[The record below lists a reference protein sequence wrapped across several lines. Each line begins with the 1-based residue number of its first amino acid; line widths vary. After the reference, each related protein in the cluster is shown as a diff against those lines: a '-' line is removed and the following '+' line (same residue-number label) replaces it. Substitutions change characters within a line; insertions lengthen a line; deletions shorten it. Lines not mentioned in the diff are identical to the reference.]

1 MDSDKKPKIDRRSL
15 LIGAGLGVV
24 GTGAVAA
31 GGAAIKSATSAIITP
46 KAMAPGK
53 SAKIGL
59 SFKDSRPAQAEEA
72 RAPKGA
78 PNVVVI
84 ILDDV
89 GVADLGCYGG
99 ELQTPAL
106 DALAGQGL
114 RYTNF
119 RTTAMCSCTRAA
131 LLTGLNH
138 HSAGMGWLADID
150 SGYPGYRGDLT
161 QENATLAEVLVE
173 AGWSTFLLGKWH
185 VNNADHTGPTGPFH
199 NWPTARGFE
208 RAYWYQGHSSDHFH
222 PGALYE
228 GTSRVEV
235 EGGGDYYLSDD
246 LAQRA
251 VTYLHTQKAMAPD
264 KPFFMQLAFGAAH
277 SPLQAKAADRDL
289 YKGRFDAGWDEIRR
303 QRLERQKAK
312 GLMPADTA
320 LPPLSP
326 GAKPWAEL
334 TPDQQRLYAR
344 YMEVYAGMIT
354 GVDRAIGRVMA
365 ELEVMGLRENT
376 LVVLFSDNGASAE
389 GTQTGTPNLFGPAF
403 GRPASEAEALG
414 LYDTMGED
422 GTFPH
427 YPIGWTNASNTPYRL
442 YKQNTALGGVA
453 DPLIVSW
460 PKGVEDKG
468 GVRKQFVHVVDLY
481 PTLLEACGVT
491 RPELYRG
498 GAQKPLEGASA
509 VRTFA
514 DPAAPTRSEQYY
526 ELGGYRAYQEGDWRL
541 VAQHQ
546 RGKPFE
552 DDHWGLYNTA
562 VDPNEMRDVS
572 AANPEVVARLLDK
585 WNKAAVA
592 HDVLP
597 LDDRPLLLKL
607 VQQRASK
614 LRKRWDI
621 RPPID
626 PIPTDVSPIV
636 CGLSHSIEVELSR
649 PNGNEDGVL
658 VAHGSMPAG
667 YVLFIDKGRLIYQT
681 SLVPWTEVI
690 ASPAKLPRGK
700 IKVRY
705 EQTMTSRPFEGRGA
719 LFVNGTK
726 VAERKFDRVLF
737 APGYDGFCIGADHGN
752 RVSRT
757 YQGPNPFQ
765 GQIARVLID
774 VDTAAMK
781 PLEVMRFMKEM
792 RITV

>member
-31 GGAAIKSATSAIITP
+31 GGAAIKSATSTIITP

-53 SAKIGL
+53 AAKIGL
-59 SFKDSRPAQAEEA
+59 SFKDSRPAQALEVK
-72 RAPKGA
+72 APKGA

-185 VNNADHTGPTGPFH
+185 VNNADHSGPTGPFH

-289 YKGRFDAGWDEIRR
+289 YKGRFDAGWDEIRQ

-365 ELEVMGLRENT
+365 ELEAMGLRENT

-403 GRPASEAEALG
+403 GRPASEAEALA

-481 PTLLEACGVT
+481 PTLLEACGVS

-562 VDPNEMRDVS
+562 VDPNELKDVS
-572 AANPEVVARLLDK
+572 AAHPEVVARLLDK

-614 LRKRWDI
+614 LRKLWDI

-649 PNGNEDGVL
+649 PNGDEDGVL

-690 ASPAKLPRGK
+690 ASPAKLPRGT

-719 LFVNGTK
+719 LFVNGRK

>member
-1 MDSDKKPKIDRRSL
+1 MADDKPRIDRRSL

-24 GTGAVAA
+24 GAGVTVA
-31 GGAAIKSATSAIITP
+31 GGAAIKDAASVMVTP
-46 KAMAPGK
+46 KAVGK
-53 SAKIGL
+53 GKAAKIGL
-59 SFKDSRPAQAEEA
+59 SFKDSRPAMVEEPK
-72 RAPKGA
+72 APAGA

-89 GVADLGCYGG
+89 GFADLGCYGG
-99 ELQTPAL
+99 ELMTPAL
-106 DALAGQGL
+106 DALAGKGL

-161 QENATLAEVLVE
+161 RQNATLAEVLVE

-185 VNNADHTGPTGPFH
+185 VNNADHGGPTGPFH
-199 NWPTARGFE
+199 NWPTHRGFE

-222 PGALYE
+222 PGALYDGTTPVEAGGE
-228 GTSRVEV
+228 G
-235 EGGGDYYLSDD
+235 YYLSDD
-246 LAQRA
+246 LADRA
-251 VTYLHTQKAMAPD
+251 IRYLRTQKVMAPD

-289 YKGRFDAGWDEIRR
+289 YAGRFEAGWDEIRR
-303 QRLERQKAK
+303 RRLERQKAL
-312 GLMPADTA
+312 GLLPAETQ
-320 LPPLSP
+320 LPALSP
-326 GAKPWAEL
+326 GARPWAEL
-334 TPDQQRLYAR
+334 TADQQRLYAR
-344 YMEVYAGMIT
+344 YMEVYGGMIT
-354 GVDRAIGRVMA
+354 GVDRAIGAVMA
-365 ELEVMGLRENT
+365 ELDALGVSDNT
-376 LVVLFSDNGASAE
+376 LVVVFSDNGASAE
-389 GTQTGTPNLFGPAF
+389 GTSTGTPNIFGPAF
-403 GRPASEAEALG
+403 GRPASEAQALA

-460 PKGVEDKG
+460 PKGVVETG

-481 PTLLEACGVT
+481 PTLLDACGIK

-498 GAQKPLEGASA
+498 EPQKPLEGASVA
-509 VRTFA
+509 RTFA
-514 DPAAPTRSEQYY
+514 SPQAATRTEQYY
-526 ELGGYRAYQEGDWRL
+526 ELGGYRAFQEGDWRL

-552 DDHWGLYNTA
+552 DDHWGLYHTA
-562 VDPNEMRDVS
+562 KDTNELRDLS
-572 AANPEVVARLLDK
+572 GDHPEVVKRLVDK

-607 VQQRASK
+607 VQTRGAK

-626 PIPTDVSPIV
+626 SIPTDVSPIV
-636 CGLSHSIEVELSR
+636 CGLSHSIEIELLR
-649 PNGNEDGVL
+649 PNGDEDGVL

-667 YVLFIDKGRLIYQT
+667 YVLYVDKGRLIYQT
-681 SLVPWTEVI
+681 SLIPWTEII

-700 IKVRY
+700 ITVKY
-705 EQTMTSRPFEGRGA
+705 QQTMTSRPFEGRGA
-719 LFVNGTK
+719 LFVDGRK
-726 VAERKFDRVLF
+726 VAERTFDRVLF
-737 APGYDGFCIGADHGN
+737 SPGYDGFCVGADHGN
-752 RVSRT
+752 RVSRA
-757 YQGPNPFQ
+757 YEGPNPFK
-765 GQIARVLID
+765 GGITRVLID

-781 PLEVMRFMKEM
+781 PLEIMRFMKQM

>member
-1 MDSDKKPKIDRRSL
+1 MDEDKKPRIDRRSL
-15 LIGAGLGVV
+15 LLGAGLGVV
-24 GTGAVAA
+24 GAGAVVA
-31 GGAAIKSATSAIITP
+31 GGAAIKDAASGIVTP
-46 KAMAPGK
+46 KAVGK
-53 SAKIGL
+53 GKAAKIGL
-59 SFKDSRPAQAEEA
+59 SFKDSRPAHAEEPK
-72 RAPKGA
+72 APAGA

-89 GVADLGCYGG
+89 GFADLGCYGG
-99 ELQTPAL
+99 ELQTPAM
-106 DALAGQGL
+106 DALAGKGL

-161 QENATLAEVLVE
+161 RQNATLAEVLVE

-185 VNNADHTGPTGPFH
+185 VNNADHGGPTGPFH
-199 NWPTARGFE
+199 NWPTSRGFE

-228 GTSRVEV
+228 GTAPVEAGG
-235 EGGGDYYLSDD
+235 EGYYLSDD

-251 VTYLHTQKAMAPD
+251 VTYLRTQQMMAPD
-264 KPFFMQLAFGAAH
+264 KPFFIQLAFGAAH

-289 YKGRFDAGWDEIRR
+289 YKGKFEAGWDEIRK
-303 QRLERQKAK
+303 QRLDRQKAL
-312 GLMPADTA
+312 GLMPPNTQ

-334 TPDQQRLYAR
+334 TADQRRLYAR
-344 YMEVYAGMIT
+344 YMEVYGGMVT
-354 GVDRAIGRVMA
+354 GVDRAIGTVMA
-365 ELEVMGLRENT
+365 ELDAMGVRDNT
-376 LVVLFSDNGASAE
+376 LVVVFSDNGASAE
-389 GTQTGTPNLFGPAF
+389 GTEAGTPNVFGPAF
-403 GRPASEAEALG
+403 GRPASEAEALA

-460 PKGVEDKG
+460 PKGVAEKG
-468 GVRKQFVHVVDLY
+468 GLRKQFVHVVDLY
-481 PTLLEACGVT
+481 PTLLDACGVKQ
-491 RPELYRG
+491 PELYRG
-498 GAQKPLEGASA
+498 APQKPLEGASVA
-509 VRTFA
+509 PTFA
-514 DPAAPTRSEQYY
+514 SPQAATRTDQYY
-526 ELGGYRAYQEGDWRL
+526 ELGGYRAFQEGDWRL

-552 DDHWGLYNTA
+552 DDHWGLYDTA
-562 VDPNEMRDVS
+562 KDPNELRDVS
-572 AANPEVVARLLDK
+572 AAHADVVARLKDK
-585 WNKAAVA
+585 WNKAAAA

-607 VQQRASK
+607 VQTRGAK
-614 LRKRWDI
+614 LRKQWDI

-636 CGLSHSIEVELSR
+636 CGLSHSIELELSR
-649 PNGNEDGVL
+649 PKGDEDGVL
-658 VAHGSMPAG
+658 IAHGSMPAG
-667 YVLFIDKGRLIYQT
+667 YVLYIDKGRLIYET
-681 SLVPWTEVI
+681 SLIPWSEVI
-690 ASPAKLPRGK
+690 ASPAKLPRGTF
-700 IKVRY
+700 KVKY
-705 EQTMTSRPFEGRGA
+705 EQTMTSRPFDGRGA
-719 LFVNGTK
+719 LYVNGRK

-737 APGYDGFCIGADHGN
+737 APGYDGFCVGADYGN
-752 RVSRT
+752 RVSRA
-757 YQGPNPFQ
+757 YEGPNPFQ
-765 GQIARVLID
+765 GQIQRVLID

-781 PLEVMRFMKEM
+781 PLEIMRFMKAM
-792 RITV
+792 SIRV

>member
-1 MDSDKKPKIDRRSL
+1 MDSDNKPKIDRRSL

-24 GTGAVAA
+24 GTGVVAA
-31 GGAAIKSATSAIITP
+31 GGAAIKSAASDIVTP

-53 SAKIGL
+53 AAKVGL
-59 SFKDSRPAQAEEA
+59 SFKDSRPARAAEIK
-72 RAPKGA
+72 APVGA

-89 GVADLGCYGG
+89 GFADLGCYGG
-99 ELQTPAL
+99 ELKTPAL

-185 VNNADHTGPTGPFH
+185 VNSADHSGPTGPFY
-199 NWPTARGFE
+199 NWPTSRGFE
-208 RAYWYQGHSSDHFH
+208 RAYWYQGHSCDHFH

-228 GTSRVEV
+228 GTSRVEA
-235 EGGGDYYLSDD
+235 GGGDYYLSDD

-251 VTYLHTQKAMAPD
+251 GAYMRTQQVMAPG

-289 YKGRFDAGWDEIRR
+289 YKGQFDAGWDEIRR
-303 QRLERQKAK
+303 QRRERQKAK
-312 GLMPADTA
+312 GLMPADTQ
-320 LPPLSP
+320 LPALSP
-326 GAKPWAEL
+326 GAQPWAEL
-334 TPDQQRLYAR
+334 SADQKRLYAR
-344 YMEVYAGMIT
+344 YMEVYAGMVT
-354 GVDRAIGRVMA
+354 GVDRAIGAVMDQLDA
-365 ELEVMGLRENT
+365 LGLRDNT
-376 LVVLFSDNGASAE
+376 LVVVFSDNGASAE
-389 GTQTGTPNLFGPAF
+389 GTSAGTPNVFAPAF
-403 GRPASEAEALG
+403 GRPASEAEALA

-453 DPLIVSW
+453 DPLILSW

-481 PTLLEACGVT
+481 PTLLEACGVKQ
-491 RPELYRG
+491 PELYRG

-509 VRTFA
+509 VKTFA
-514 DPAAPTRSEQYY
+514 DPAAPTRTEQYY
-526 ELGGYRAYQEGDWRL
+526 ELGGYRAFQEGDWRL
-541 VAQHQ
+541 VAQHK
-546 RGKPFE
+546 RGEAFE
-552 DDHWGLYNTA
+552 KDHWGLYDTA
-562 VDPNEMRDVS
+562 KDPNELRDVS
-572 AANPEVVARLLDK
+572 ANHPDVVARLKDK

-592 HDVLP
+592 YDVLP

-607 VQQRASK
+607 VQQRSAK
-614 LRKRWDI
+614 LRKQWDI
-621 RPPID
+621 RQPID

-681 SLVPWTEVI
+681 SLIPWTEVI
-690 ASPAKLPRGK
+690 TSPAKLPRGK

-737 APGYDGFCIGADHGN
+737 APGYDGFCIGADYGN

-757 YQGPNPFQ
+757 YEGPNPFQ

>member
-1 MDSDKKPKIDRRSL
+1 MDEDNKPKIDRRSL
-15 LIGAGLGVV
+15 LLGAGLGVV
-24 GTGAVAA
+24 GTGAVVA
-31 GGAAIKSATSAIITP
+31 GGAALKSATSGIVTP
-46 KAMAPGK
+46 KAVGK
-53 SAKIGL
+53 GKAAKIGL
-59 SFKDSRPAQAEEA
+59 SFKDSRPAHAEETK
-72 RAPKGA
+72 APAGA

-89 GVADLGCYGG
+89 GFADLGCYGG
-99 ELQTPAL
+99 ELKTPAL
-106 DALAGQGL
+106 DALAGKGL

-161 QENATLAEVLVE
+161 RQNATLAEVLVE

-185 VNNADHTGPTGPFH
+185 VNNADHSGPTGPFH
-199 NWPTARGFE
+199 NWPTQRGFE

-228 GTSRVEV
+228 GTAQVEARG
-235 EGGGDYYLSDD
+235 EGYYLSDD

-251 VTYLHTQKAMAPD
+251 VTYLRTQQLMAPD

-289 YKGRFDAGWDEIRR
+289 YKGKFEAGWDEIRR
-303 QRLERQKAK
+303 QRLERQKAL
-312 GLMPADTA
+312 GLMPADTQ

-334 TPDQQRLYAR
+334 TPDQKRLYAR
-344 YMEVYAGMIT
+344 YMEVYGGMVT
-354 GVDRAIGRVMA
+354 GVDRAIGTVMA
-365 ELEVMGLRENT
+365 ELDAMGVRDNT
-376 LVVLFSDNGASAE
+376 LVVVFSDNGASAE
-389 GTQTGTPNLFGPAF
+389 GTETGTPNVFGPAF
-403 GRPASEAEALG
+403 GRPASEAEALA

-460 PKGVEDKG
+460 PKGVAEKG
-468 GVRKQFVHVVDLY
+468 GLRKQFVHVVDLY
-481 PTLLEACGVT
+481 PTLLDACGVKQ
-491 RPELYRG
+491 PELYRG
-498 GAQKPLEGASA
+498 EPQKPLEGASVA
-509 VRTFA
+509 PTFA
-514 DPAAPTRSEQYY
+514 SSQAATRTEQYY
-526 ELGGYRAYQEGDWRL
+526 ELGGYRAFQEGDWRL

-552 DDHWGLYNTA
+552 DDHWGLYDTA
-562 VDPNEMRDVS
+562 RDPNELRDVS
-572 AANPEVVARLLDK
+572 ADHADVVARLKDK
-585 WNKAAVA
+585 WNKAAAA

-607 VQQRASK
+607 VQTRGAK
-614 LRKRWDI
+614 LRKQWDI

-636 CGLSHSIEVELSR
+636 CGLSHSIELELSR
-649 PNGNEDGVL
+649 PNGDEDGVL

-667 YVLFIDKGRLIYQT
+667 YVLYIDKGRLIYET
-681 SLVPWTEVI
+681 SLTPWSEVI
-690 ASPAKLPRGK
+690 ASPTRLPRGNV
-700 IKVRY
+700 KVKY
-705 EQTMTSRPFEGRGA
+705 QQTMTSRPFDGRGA
-719 LFVNGTK
+719 LFVNGRK

-737 APGYDGFCIGADHGN
+737 APGYDGFCVGADHGN
-752 RVSRT
+752 RVSRA
-757 YQGPNPFQ
+757 YEGPNPFK
-765 GQIARVLID
+765 GQIQRVLID

-781 PLEVMRFMKEM
+781 PLEIMRFMKAM
-792 RITV
+792 SIKV

>member
-1 MDSDKKPKIDRRSL
+1 MDEDNKPKIDRRSL
-15 LIGAGLGVV
+15 LLGAGLGVV
-24 GTGAVAA
+24 GTGAVVA
-31 GGAAIKSATSAIITP
+31 GGAALKSATSGIVTP
-46 KAMAPGK
+46 KAVGK
-53 SAKIGL
+53 GKAAKIGL
-59 SFKDSRPAQAEEA
+59 SFKESRPAHAEETK
-72 RAPKGA
+72 APAGA

-89 GVADLGCYGG
+89 GFADLGCYGG
-99 ELQTPAL
+99 ELKTPAL
-106 DALAGQGL
+106 DALAGKGL

-161 QENATLAEVLVE
+161 RQNATLAEVLVE

-185 VNNADHTGPTGPFH
+185 VNNADHSGPTGPFH
-199 NWPTARGFE
+199 NWPTQRGFE

-228 GTSRVEV
+228 GTAQVEAGG
-235 EGGGDYYLSDD
+235 EGYYLSDD

-251 VTYLHTQKAMAPD
+251 VTYLRTQQLMAPD

-289 YKGRFDAGWDEIRR
+289 YKGKFEAGWDEIRK
-303 QRLERQKAK
+303 QRLDRQKAL
-312 GLMPADTA
+312 GLMPAATE

-334 TPDQQRLYAR
+334 TADQKRLYAR
-344 YMEVYAGMIT
+344 YMEVYGGMVT
-354 GVDRAIGRVMA
+354 GVDRAIGTVMA
-365 ELEVMGLRENT
+365 ELDAMGVRDNT
-376 LVVLFSDNGASAE
+376 LVVVFSDNGASAE
-389 GTQTGTPNLFGPAF
+389 GTETGTPNVFGPAF
-403 GRPASEAEALG
+403 GRPASEAEALA

-460 PKGVEDKG
+460 PKGVAEKG
-468 GVRKQFVHVVDLY
+468 GLRKQFVHVVDLY
-481 PTLLEACGVT
+481 PTLLDACGVKQ
-491 RPELYRG
+491 PELYRG
-498 GAQKPLEGASA
+498 EPQKPLEGASVA
-509 VRTFA
+509 PTFA
-514 DPAAPTRSEQYY
+514 SSQAATRTEQYY
-526 ELGGYRAYQEGDWRL
+526 ELGGYRAFQEGDWRL

-552 DDHWGLYNTA
+552 DDHWGLYDTA
-562 VDPNEMRDVS
+562 KDPNELRDVS
-572 AANPEVVARLLDK
+572 ADHADVVARLKDK
-585 WNKAAVA
+585 WNKAAAA

-607 VQQRASK
+607 VQTRGAK
-614 LRKRWDI
+614 LRKQWDI

-636 CGLSHSIEVELSR
+636 CGLSHSIELELSR
-649 PNGNEDGVL
+649 PNGDEDGVL

-667 YVLFIDKGRLIYQT
+667 YVLYVDRGRLIYET
-681 SLVPWTEVI
+681 SLTPWSEII
-690 ASPAKLPRGK
+690 ASPTRLPRGNV
-700 IKVRY
+700 KVKY
-705 EQTMTSRPFEGRGA
+705 QQTMTSRPFDGRGA
-719 LFVNGTK
+719 LFVNGRK

-737 APGYDGFCIGADHGN
+737 APGYDGFCVGADHGN
-752 RVSRT
+752 RVSRA
-757 YQGPNPFQ
+757 YEGPNPFK
-765 GQIARVLID
+765 GQIQRVLID

-781 PLEVMRFMKEM
+781 PLEIMRFMKAM
-792 RITV
+792 SIKV